1 MASEFRDLLVEN
13 LPRMRAYALML
24 TRNAAQADDL
34 LQDMSFHALRAQH
47 QFVMGTNFVA
57 WLYRIMRNDFVSSLR
72 RAKRA
77 PQAMDEALEQT
88 LSCKAGQE
96 DTIMA
101 NQVQTAMGKLPV
113 SQREVLILVCASGL
127 SYEEAAEA
135 MGCSV
140 GTVKSR
146 LWRARAQMQ
155 KLLLGDDAGEM
166 IENET
171 VEKTERAERPRSR
184 PVHDNHAALS

>member
-1 MASEFRDLLVEN
+1 MASEFHNLLVEN

-24 TRNAAQADDL
+24 TRNSAQADDL
-34 LQDMSFHALRAQH
+34 LQDMSFHALRAQN
-47 QFVMGTNFVA
+47 QFQMGTNFVA
-57 WLYRIMRNDFVSSLR
+57 WLYRIMRNDFVTSLR

-77 PQAMDEALEQT
+77 PKPMDEALEQT
-88 LSCKAGQE
+88 LSYSAGQE

-101 NQVQTAMGKLPV
+101 NQVHTAMGQLPV
-113 SQREVLILVCASGL
+113 SQREVLVLVCASGL

-135 MGCSV
+135 MNCSV

-155 KLLLGDDAGEM
+155 KILMGDEAAEAAAEADLA
-166 IENET
+166 
-171 VEKTERAERPRSR
+171 VEKPSTKRPAAVLEHRA
-184 PVHDNHAALS
+184 N